1 MKSITIAGNIGKDAE
16 VRTMQ
21 DGTKVAGWTVAV
33 DDGWGEKKRTIWFDC
48 SMFGVRGERIAQ
60 HINKGGKICVSGE
73 FSTRE
78 HNGVTYPTIRVS
90 DVTLQGGGQSNQGDG
105 GQRGGNDQSGG
116 APDQYER
123 NKLPREGAPAGG
135 RFDDDDEIPF

>member
-1 MKSITIAGNIGKDAE
+1 MKSIVVAGNIGKDAE

-60 HINKGGKICVSGE
+60 HIKRGGKICVSGE

-78 HNGVTYPTIRVS
+78 HNGTTYPTIRVG

-105 GQRGGNDQSGG
+105 GQRGGYDQSGG
-116 APDQYER
+116 GQRGGAASGADRDQ
-123 NKLPREGAPAGG
+123 L
-135 RFDDDDEIPF
+135 DDEIPF

>member
-1 MKSITIAGNIGKDAE
+1 MKSIVVAGNIGKDAE
-16 VRTMQ
+16 VRNAG
-21 DGTKVAGWTVAV
+21 DSKVTSWSVAV
-33 DDGWGEKKRTIWFDC
+33 DDGFGQNKRTIWFDC
-48 SMFGVRGERIAQ
+48 SMWGVRGEKLAP
-60 HINKGGKICVSGE
+60 HITKGGKICVSGE

-78 HNGVTYPTIRVS
+78 HNGTTYPTIRVS
-90 DVTLQGGGQSNQGDG
+90 DVTLQGGGQSGQGDG
-105 GQRGGNDQSGG
+105 GQRGGYDQSGG

>member
-48 SMFGVRGERIAQ
+48 SMFGVRGEKLAQ

-105 GQRGGNDQSGG
+105 GQRGGYDQSGG
-116 APDQYER
+116 R
-123 NKLPREGAPAGG
+123 GGAPAGG
-135 RFDDDDEIPF
+135 AAGKPPAFDDGDEIPFTCEAR